1 MWHVWGL
8 GEVHIRFW
16 FGDLSK
22 RDHLEDLVI
31 DGKMTLKLIF
41 NKQDGEALT
50 ALRAQYRPG
59 SNCTGMQ

>member
-1 MWHVWGL
+1 M
-8 GEVHIRFW
+8 HIRFW